1 MRQCGWLI
9 AQWLPRPLRCSSGVP
24 HRRRSDPSR
33 PNKRRFSLPRSGF
46 TVAEDVRVDE
56 DTRKQYVAALRLL
69 EQKDYSQGIAL
80 LLDVTQRAPQ
90 VSAPYIDLGIA
101 YGRSGDLD
109 KGIASLERA
118 VELNPRHPVA
128 YNELGMLYRKKGDFA
143 KARASYEKAL
153 QQSPQFHYA
162 RLNLAILCDLY
173 LADVTLCA
181 GQLHRL
187 STNRAGR
194 QERRDVDRGSARPR
208 EQVGGRMSRPFFC
221 LVPLLL
227 AASAVAATTVSAT
240 RTPAHVGQGA
250 VRAARRRKMS
260 GMSILGNDEAP
271 KSLVLVP
278 WKSSQLG
285 EMPALS
291 RLPDDSIKPVD
302 KEVFARELSYYQI
315 RSNSK

>member
-1 MRQCGWLI
+1 M
-9 AQWLPRPLRCSSGVP
+9 
-24 HRRRSDPSR
+24 
-33 PNKRRFSLPRSGF
+33 
-46 TVAEDVRVDE
+46 
-56 DTRKQYVAALRLL
+56 LL
-69 EQKDYSQGIAL
+69 E
-80 LLDVTQRAPQ
+80 VTQRAPQ

-173 LADVTLCA
+173 LADVSCA
-181 GQLHRL
+181 LDNYVAYQQTCR
-187 STNRAGR
+187 TTRT
-194 QERRDVDRGSARPR
+194 RRCGSPICAPARTSRRTHVVDHSSVLYRCSLPR
-208 EQVGGRMSRPFFC
+208 VR
-221 LVPLLL
+221 LLL
-227 AASAVAATTVSAT
+227 TTAPAT
-240 RTPAHVGQGA
+240 RTPARSANGPSAPQGD
-250 VRAARRRKMS
+250 VKMS

-285 EMPALS
+285 DMPALS

-302 KEVFARELSYYQI
+302 KDVFHSRALVLPDSIEFEVTRYQEV
-315 RSNSK
+315 

>member
-1 MRQCGWLI
+1 MQTRNEAMRVVYRAMASSTIALLI
-9 AQWLPRPLRCSSGVP
+9 GCSASAPERPVQTKQASILATA
-24 HRRRSDPSR
+24 
-33 PNKRRFSLPRSGF
+33 SGF

-56 DTRKQYVAALRLL
+56 DTRKEYVAALRLL

-173 LADVTLCA
+173 LADVTCA
-181 GQLHRL
+181 LDNYTAYQ
-187 STNRAGR
+187 
-194 QERRDVDRGSARPR
+194 Q
-208 EQVGGRMSRPFFC
+208 
-221 LVPLLL
+221 
-227 AASAVAATTVSAT
+227 TV
-240 RTPAHVGQGA
+240 
-250 VRAARRRKMS
+250 
-260 GMSILGNDEAP
+260 
-271 KSLVLVP
+271 
-278 WKSSQLG
+278 
-285 EMPALS
+285 
-291 RLPDDSIKPVD
+291 PDDKNAAMWIAD
-302 KEVFARELSYYQI
+302 LRARA
-315 RSNSK
+315 SK